1 MRKLAVGGV
10 LLAAA
15 LAFAAGQTDP
25 KYTLTPI
32 DTVPT
37 RAELDSVFPAGSAQA
52 SLLSD
57 ALDEGSAT
65 GSGTEPGVRLRAIA
79 ALASY
84 DPQPGGSGDAIHQAL
99 LQIISES
106 TSARTGTNVLVLR
119 AAIETLGRLQ
129 VPSDVTVLEG
139 LLEHPSRD
147 IEAAAAL
154 ALGNLCN
161 TTAINAL
168 RTRYA
173 ELGTTDQVKLAISEA
188 LRILGGS
195 PAACSVN

>member
-1 MRKLAVGGV
+1 MKKVAIAVV
-10 LLAAA
+10 LVVAA
-15 LAFAAGQTDP
+15 LALAENETDP
-25 KYTLTPI
+25 KYALTPI

-37 RAELDSVFPAGSAQA
+37 RPVLDNAFPPGQAQSDLLADALGSGGSGSAV
-52 SLLSD
+52 D
-57 ALDEGSAT
+57 
-65 GSGTEPGVRLRAIA
+65 PGVRLRAIA

-84 DPQPGGSGDAIHQAL
+84 DPQPGGSNDVVHPAL
-99 LQIISES
+99 LQIISAN

-119 AAIETLGRLQ
+119 AAIETLGHLQ

-173 ELGTTDQVKLAISEA
+173 EPGTTDQVKLAISEA

>member
-1 MRKLAVGGV
+1 MKKVAIGIV
-10 LLAAA
+10 LLAGA
-15 LAFAAGQTDP
+15 LAVAGVDLSNQQQD
-25 KYTLTPI
+25 TLTAI

-37 RAELDSVFPAGSAQA
+37 RPVLDVAFAGSAQA
-52 SLLSD
+52 GLLAVVAD
-57 ALDEGSAT
+57 GSAN
-65 GSGTEPGVRLRAIA
+65 PGVRLRAIA

-84 DPQPGGSGDAIHQAL
+84 DPQPGGSGDAVHPAL
-99 LQIISES
+99 LQIISAN

-173 ELGTTDQVKLAISEA
+173 EPGTTDQVKLAISEA

>member
-1 MRKLAVGGV
+1 MKKVAIAVV
-10 LLAAA
+10 LVVAA
-15 LAFAAGQTDP
+15 LAVAAGERTDP
-25 KYTLTPI
+25 ELVLTPI

-37 RAELDSVFPAGSAQA
+37 RPVLDYELGGSAQ
-52 SLLSD
+52 SDLLAD
-57 ALDEGSAT
+57 ALGSGSGGSAT
-65 GSGTEPGVRLRAIA
+65 DPGVRLRAIA

-84 DPQPGGSGDAIHQAL
+84 DPQPGGSGDAVHPAL
-99 LQIISES
+99 LQIISAN

-173 ELGTTDQVKLAISEA
+173 EPGTTDQVKLAISEA

>member
-1 MRKLAVGGV
+1 MKKLAIAVV
-10 LLAAA
+10 LLAAMLGGA
-15 LAFAAGQTDP
+15 DTLTEQRTEA
-25 KYTLTPI
+25 LTPI

-37 RAELDSVFPAGSAQA
+37 RLELDNAFGGSAQTN
-52 SLLSD
+52 LLAA
-57 ALDEGSAT
+57 ALDGSST
-65 GSGTEPGVRLRAIA
+65 DPGVRLRAIA

-84 DPQPGGSGDAIHQAL
+84 DSQPGGSNDTIHPAL
-99 LQIISES
+99 LQIISAN

-119 AAIETLGRLQ
+119 AAIETLGHLQ